1 MRTRKKARL
10 LALRK
15 VQWILIPVALSAC
28 LIIGGFWLKDY
39 LDSGADKGLGNISTL
54 QSDTGPATSASGI
67 QDAPSSSET
76 AVSSSTTSSSA
87 ITTASSTQSSPVKTS
102 ETTNKV
108 TSTPT
113 PSPKPTTAPVPT
125 GPVWYDGF
133 VDPRTVEYEIISNPG
148 DITVLINKYYV
159 VSEDYV
165 PELVVA
171 ASSDN
176 QKLRPEVSAAWDLMR
191 AACNE
196 DTGTTLFLTAG
207 YSTFPQR
214 LALFEGAIKKVND
227 GVSGFTMKRVVSKYA
242 YPGRSEHNLGLA
254 IDIREKNDSSISSN
268 FLNTVAGAWVAEH
281 AHEYGFILRYP
292 SGKGHITGYDFE
304 AWHFRYV
311 GVDLAT
317 TLYGSGQT
325 LEEYYGK
332 EQVMP

>member
-1 MRTRKKARL
+1 MRSRKKTRQ
-10 LALRK
+10 LAFRK
-15 VQWILIPVALSAC
+15 VQWILIPVALVVC
-28 LIIGGFWLKDY
+28 LFAGGFWLKSY
-39 LDSGADKGLGNISTL
+39 LDSPSGTGAQSKSHL
-54 QSDTGPATSASGI
+54 QSDTSTSDTREASPSTEVTI
-67 QDAPSSSET
+67 STTAASSSET
-76 AVSSSTTSSSA
+76 TAVSTTESTQVPTPK
-87 ITTASSTQSSPVKTS
+87 ASSTSTP
-102 ETTNKV
+102 
-108 TSTPT
+108 TPT

-133 VDPRTVEYEIISNPG
+133 VDPRTVDYEIVSTPG
-148 DITVLINKYYV
+148 DTTVLINKYYA
-159 VSEDYV
+159 VSEDYS
-165 PELVVA
+165 PELVDA
-171 ASSDN
+171 ESSN
-176 QKLRPEVSAAWDLMR
+176 SQKLCPEVDEAWDLMR
-191 AACNE
+191 QACE
-196 DTGTTLFLTAG
+196 TDTGKVLYLTAG

-242 YPGRSEHNLGLA
+242 YPGRSEHNVGLA
-254 IDIREKNDSSISSN
+254 IDIREVNDSSISSN

-317 TLYGSGQT
+317 TLYGTGQT